1 MVAFCTVVQKAS
13 EVPRSSFL
21 VHSFPIGATMPLAD
35 QIRPSTLAEMAG
47 QEHLLQTGAP
57 LRRILESGHLPSM
70 IFYGPPGTGKT
81 TLANIAARLTEKQIF
96 RINATTAS
104 LSDVKEVL
112 QETDSLFSAGGILL
126 YIDEIQYFNKKQQQA
141 LLEYVEDGRVTLIC
155 STTENPY
162 FALYGALLSR
172 STVFEF
178 KPVSPKECLK
188 TLKRGLE
195 VLNSQSA
202 IQKKCDDTLLLDIA
216 SGCGGDVR
224 KSLTALENLYYA
236 SVGEEIEKDFANS
249 LIQRSGMRF
258 DVSGDMHYDL
268 LSAFQKSIRGSDE
281 NAAVH
286 YLARLLA
293 GGDLLSPC
301 RRLLVIAAE
310 DIGLAYPQAMSMVK
324 ACVDSALQLGLPEA
338 GLPLAEATILL
349 ATAPKSNSAAAAY
362 WAAMEDVEN
371 GTAVSVPSHLQDTH
385 YPGAQ
390 SLGRGGYKY
399 PHAYPNNY
407 VEQQYLPDELKEKVY
422 YVHGSNKN
430 ESAVKEYWKK
440 IKER

>member
-1 MVAFCTVVQKAS
+1 
-13 EVPRSSFL
+13 
-21 VHSFPIGATMPLAD
+21 MPLAD
-35 QIRPSTLAEMAG
+35 SIRPSTLAEMAG
-47 QEHLLQTGAP
+47 QEHLLKESAP

-81 TLANIAARLTEKQIF
+81 TLANIAARLTEKELY
-96 RINATTAS
+96 RVNATTAS
-104 LSDVKEVL
+104 IGDVKEIL
-112 QETDSLFSAGGILL
+112 CGTDSLFSAGGILL

-178 KPVSPKECLK
+178 KPVKPEECLK
-188 TLKRGLE
+188 VLKRGFDT
-195 VLNSQSA
+195 LNEQCGT
-202 IQKKCDDTLLLDIA
+202 QKKCDEEVLLSIA
-216 SGCGGDVR
+216 AGCGGDVR

-236 SVGEEIEKDFANS
+236 CGDS
-249 LIQRSGMRF
+249 LDAETARELTQKSGMRF

-268 LSAFQKSIRGSDE
+268 LSALQKSIRGSDE

-286 YLARLLA
+286 YLSRLLA

-310 DIGLAYPQAMSMVK
+310 DIGLAYPQAMTIVK
-324 ACVDSALQLGLPEA
+324 SCVDAALQLGLPEA

-362 WAAMEDVEN
+362 WSAMEDMEVAGN
-371 GTAVSVPSHLQDTH
+371 APVPPHLQDTH
-385 YPGAQ
+385 YSGAEKM
-390 SLGRGGYKY
+390 GRGGYKY
-399 PHAYPNNY
+399 PHAYQNNY
-407 VEQQYLPDELKEKVY
+407 VPQQYLPDKLKDKVY
-422 YVHGSNKN
+422 YVHGNNKT
-430 ESAVKEYWKK
+430 EQAVKEYWNK
-440 IKER
+440 IKNEKR

>member
-1 MVAFCTVVQKAS
+1 
-13 EVPRSSFL
+13 
-21 VHSFPIGATMPLAD
+21 MPLAD
-35 QIRPSTLAEMAG
+35 KIRPSSLAEMAG
-47 QEHLLQTGAP
+47 QEHLLKESAP

-81 TLANIAARLTEKQIF
+81 TLANIAARLTDKQIF
-96 RINATTAS
+96 RVNATTAS
-104 LSDVKEVL
+104 LSDVKEIL
-112 QETDSLFSAGGILL
+112 SETDSLFSAGGILL

-178 KPVSPKECLK
+178 KPVKPEECVKVLR
-188 TLKRGLE
+188 RGLE
-195 VLNSQSA
+195 LLNSESGSN
-202 IQKKCDDTLLLDIA
+202 KNCDDSVLLSVA
-216 SGCGGDVR
+216 VGCGGDVR
-224 KSLTALENLYYA
+224 KALTALENLYYA
-236 SVGEEIEKDFANS
+236 CVGDLDGDTAAA
-249 LIQRSGMRF
+249 LTQRSGMRF
-258 DVSGDMHYDL
+258 DVSGDQHYDI
-268 LSAFQKSIRGSDE
+268 LSAFQKSIRGRDE

-301 RRLLVIAAE
+301 RRLLVIASE
-310 DIGLAYPQAMSMVK
+310 DIGLAYPQAVSMVK
-324 ACVDSALQLGLPEA
+324 SCVDSALHLGLPEG
-338 GLPLAEATILL
+338 GLPLAQATILL

-362 WAAMEDVEN
+362 WAAMEDVET
-371 GTAVSVPSHLQDTH
+371 GKAVSVPSHLQDTH
-385 YPGAQ
+385 YSGAS

-399 PHAYPNNY
+399 PHAYPNSY
-407 VEQQYLPDELKEKVY
+407 VEQQYMPDELKDKVY

-430 ESAVKEYWKK
+430 ESAVKEYWNK
-440 IKER
+440 IKNEKR